1 MLQEFRD
8 TENLKE
14 NFDQNKRMRQVIE
27 IIRNQDFWFD
37 FFLKKI
43 ITTCHTLEHFYNAL
57 PPLINSS
64 FVPYK
69 IHSVRRVYLTFFPLP
84 PSFPSSFFS
93 SFSNIMS
100 FSLSFSLSCSKN
112 TKNKPFA
119 IRKKLPPLTAQLINY

>member
-43 ITTCHTLEHFYNAL
+43 ITTYHTLEHFYNAL

-84 PSFPSSFFS
+84 PVIDGNKIQPST
-93 SFSNIMS
+93 
-100 FSLSFSLSCSKN
+100 LTGGCYVVGLEEDGE
-112 TKNKPFA
+112 
-119 IRKKLPPLTAQLINY
+119 RKYIYT